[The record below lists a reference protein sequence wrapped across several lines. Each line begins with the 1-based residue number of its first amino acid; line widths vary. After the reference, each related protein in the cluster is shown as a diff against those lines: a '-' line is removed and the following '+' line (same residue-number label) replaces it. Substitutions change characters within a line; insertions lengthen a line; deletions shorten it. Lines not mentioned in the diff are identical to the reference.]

1 MKHIRILRRRI
12 LRFTV
17 SAIVICLLL
26 FLLQRLLMPK
36 YSVGTQDGAMIA
48 EYYNDAPKHNLVI
61 IGDSEM
67 YENIS
72 PLALWENYGINCYIR
87 GSAQQLIWQSYY
99 LLEDTLRYET
109 PEAVIINI
117 TSMQYGEPQ
126 RESYNRMTLEGM
138 RWSTSKVK
146 AIFAS
151 MTEEESFW
159 DYVFPLLRYHSRW
172 NDLTEDDFRL
182 MFSEEEV
189 SLNGYMMQVGVKPAE
204 NVPEGRPLADYTFSD
219 VSYQYLDKITKLCKE
234 HDIELILM
242 KSPSLYPYWYEEWDA
257 QIKTYAAEHE
267 IRYLNCVNN
276 DEIGLNFQTDTFDG
290 GLHLNV
296 AGAEIYSNFLG
307 RWLQNE
313 IGISDLRDDGELVQA
328 WNSKAA
334 DYEEKKSEKYR
345 ELSEQ

>member
-1 MKHIRILRRRI
+1 
-12 LRFTV
+12 
-17 SAIVICLLL
+17 
-26 FLLQRLLMPK
+26 MPK

-204 NVPEGRPLADYTFSD
+204 NVPGGRPLADYTFSD

-328 WNSKAA
+328 WSTKAA

>member
-72 PLALWENYGINCYIR
+72 PLVLWENYGINCYIR

-182 MFSEEEV
+182 MFSEEKV

-204 NVPEGRPLADYTFSD
+204 NVPEGRPLADYMFSD

-234 HDIELILM
+234 HDVELILM

-257 QIKTYAAEHE
+257 QMKTYADEHE

-307 RWLQNE
+307 RWLQSE
-313 IGISDLRDDGELVQA
+313 IEISDLRDDGELVQA
-328 WNSKAA
+328 WNTKAA
-334 DYEEKKSEKYR
+334 DYEAKKSEKYR

>member
-328 WNSKAA
+328 WSTKAA

>member
-1 MKHIRILRRRI
+1 
-12 LRFTV
+12 
-17 SAIVICLLL
+17 
-26 FLLQRLLMPK
+26 MPK

-328 WNSKAA
+328 WSTKAA

>member
-72 PLALWENYGINCYIR
+72 PLVLWENYGINCYIR

-182 MFSEEEV
+182 MFSEEKV

-234 HDIELILM
+234 HDVELILM

-257 QIKTYAAEHE
+257 QLKTYAAEHE

-313 IGISDLRDDGELVQA
+313 IEISDLRDDGELVQA

>member
-1 MKHIRILRRRI
+1 MKHIRILLRRI

-72 PLALWENYGINCYIR
+72 PLVLWENYGINCYIR

-182 MFSEEEV
+182 MFSEEKV

-234 HDIELILM
+234 HDVELILM

-257 QIKTYAAEHE
+257 QLKTYAAEHE

-313 IGISDLRDDGELVQA
+313 IEISDLRDDGELVQA